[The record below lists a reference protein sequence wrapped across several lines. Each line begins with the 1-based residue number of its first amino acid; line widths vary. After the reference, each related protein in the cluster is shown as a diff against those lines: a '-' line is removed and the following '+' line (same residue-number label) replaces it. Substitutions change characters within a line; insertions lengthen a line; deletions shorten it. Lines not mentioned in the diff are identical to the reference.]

1 MLKGVHDKYVT
12 LVIRSRT
19 NKQDVPNLDGHTQ
32 GTLGCVIAGNSS
44 NGGGGCAVVIV
55 VIMLIVFV
63 VIVLVVVV
71 LIHHGC
77 DQRYHP

>member
-44 NGGGGCAVVIV
+44 NGGGGSSGGDCGDYADCVRSDCT
-55 VIMLIVFV
+55 
-63 VIVLVVVV
+63 
-71 LIHHGC
+71 GC
-77 DQRYHP
+77 GCVDSSWV